1 VASLDAQH
9 DAQHDADPS
18 AAEARAR
25 LIELLQLAH
34 SGEKAAAY
42 AYAGHWRSVRQQ
54 ADRDRIRSIE
64 ADEWD
69 HRRNVHAMLT
79 ALGARPAPRRER
91 KMTFIGRTVGAL
103 CFVSGRFIPMYGAGQ
118 IERRNVH
125 EYVDAAAYARTA
137 GHVELVD
144 ELLDM
149 AQVEWDHERYFRSQ
163 VAGRWQLRFLKLWPE
178 LGSRESLRAVH
189 PPA

>member
-1 VASLDAQH
+1 MTSLEAQQGADSAVA
-9 DAQHDADPS
+9 
-18 AAEARAR
+18 ARAR

-54 ADRDRIRSIE
+54 ADRKRIREIE
-64 ADEWD
+64 ADEWE
-69 HRRNVHAMLT
+69 HRRNVHRMLV
-79 ALGARPAPRRER
+79 ALGAAPASYREK
-91 KMTFIGRTVGAL
+91 KMAVIGRTVGAL

-125 EYVDAAAYARTA
+125 EYVDAAAYAKTA
-137 GHVELVD
+137 GHAELID

-163 VAGRWQLRFLKLWPE
+163 VVGRWQLRFLKLWPE
-178 LGSRESLRAVH
+178 LGTRESLRAA
-189 PPA
+189 PA